1 MDVFKELSIFNRIT
15 FVEDTHTYL
24 IDGQQTNSLSV
35 TKTLKHFKRPFD
47 VESAAKRVANK
58 RKVAVDQIKAEWEA
72 NNLYST
78 TIGSMLHKYIEN
90 YYANKKI
97 AYEGNLQKLG
107 FDHKKKIEEN
117 FPKLVKHFLSFYENN
132 KHLHCV
138 RSEFVVGDLEDT
150 KICGTSDML
159 CYNEHTNELEILD
172 FKTNKKMEKYSKY
185 GKLFYPFEFMTEGE
199 LNEYTIQ
206 LNTYKYFIEKYT
218 KLKISKLK
226 IIWFNVEND
235 SYKEYELEDI
245 TNQIKL
251 MLDCIKSNFL
261 FAKI

>member
-1 MDVFKELSIFNRIT
+1 MDLFKELSVFNRIT

-35 TKTLKHFKRPFD
+35 TRTLKNFKRPFD
-47 VESAAKRVANK
+47 VEAAAKRVANK
-58 RKVAVDQIKAEWEA
+58 RKLTVDQIKAEWEA

-97 AYEGNLQKLG
+97 AYEGNLQKLS
-107 FDHKKKIEEN
+107 FDHKKKIEET
-117 FPKLVKHFLSFYENN
+117 FPKLVSHFLDFYQNN

-138 RSEFVVGDLEDT
+138 KSEFVVGDLDDT
-150 KICGTSDML
+150 KICGMSDLL
-159 CYNEHTNELEILD
+159 CYNENTQELEILD

-226 IIWFNVEND
+226 IIWFNAEND
-235 SYKEYELEDI
+235 TYKEYVLEDI
-245 TNQIKL
+245 SNQIKL
-251 MLDCIKSNFL
+251 MLDCIKSNSL
-261 FAKI
+261 FART